1 MVGSIRAPEARTRSE
16 TPPPAAYDRPQD
28 GSAIAMSIS
37 TGLGGSTTRSVRV
50 SGQRS
55 NILTV

>member
-1 MVGSIRAPEARTRSE
+1 MVGSIRAPEARTRSD

-55 NILTV
+55 NMSPV